1 LAYSSETIYRTYALP
16 IEYRNLES
24 THYSLQDSVPLK
36 SRVTLSGSEQAF
48 RSLDPSQLAISFDL
62 SSDDMEDNQLEIDES
77 DSNLPADL
85 CFVEAVPPTLQLS
98 TRHFIAKELPVK
110 VPVKGSLAKGLQ
122 LISIRPTPA
131 HIPVLVDTTAAESTD
146 SLSTE
151 TINL

>member
-1 LAYSSETIYRTYALP
+1 
-16 IEYRNLES
+16 
-24 THYSLQDSVPLK
+24 
-36 SRVTLSGSEQAF
+36 GSEQAF

-62 SSDDMEDNQLEIDES
+62 SSDDIEDNQLEIDES
-77 DSNLPADL
+77 DINLPADL
-85 CFVEAVPPTLQLS
+85 SFVEAVPPTLQLS
-98 TRHFIAKELPVK
+98 TRHFIAKELPVN

-151 TINL
+151 TINLDNIKESTTIKKKLKARDKWLRLRDKNSINVKVVLEVRKSN